1 MIFFNP
7 TNKKFIKKMEFES
20 VKAGLADKSLVLIDV
35 RNPDEIE
42 KHGKIPGS
50 INIPRK

>member
-1 MIFFNP
+1 
-7 TNKKFIKKMEFES
+7 MEFES

-35 RNPDEIE
+35 RNPDELE

-50 INIPRK
+50 INIPCKLFYKCCICFTQI